1 MIRKIEEEY
10 TYLKKLVAMRVGNI
24 DERTKACR
32 IIDQWY
38 LAMREF
44 LYAIR

>member
-1 MIRKIEEEY
+1 MKSNP
-10 TYLKKLVAMRVGNI
+10 LKLEGKVLWTGSLEVVKL